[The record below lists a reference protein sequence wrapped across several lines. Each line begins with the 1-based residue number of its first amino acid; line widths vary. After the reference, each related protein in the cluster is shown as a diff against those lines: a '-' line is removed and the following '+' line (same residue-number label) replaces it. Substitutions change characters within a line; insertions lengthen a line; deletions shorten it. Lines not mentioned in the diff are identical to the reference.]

1 MDGRR
6 QALRYSQAARALPRL
21 VLASTDL
28 LRLAPA
34 GSAPTAP
41 PARRFWLKGSQL
53 WWWISLATIGLS
65 DYGIA
70 LVFVNIL
77 Y

>member
-1 MDGRR
+1 MDARR

-21 VLASTDL
+21 FLASTDL

-41 PARRFWLKGSQL
+41 PAWRCPFGAVCV
-53 WWWISLATIGLS
+53 LASFLMDHLELEITGR
-65 DYGIA
+65 G
-70 LVFVNIL
+70 F
-77 Y
+77 

>member
-1 MDGRR
+1 MDARR

-41 PARRFWLKGSQL
+41 PARRCPFVAVCV
-53 WWWISLATIGLS
+53 LASFLMDHLELEITGR
-65 DYGIA
+65 G
-70 LVFVNIL
+70 F
-77 Y
+77 